1 MVVVRVLCIRQSNR
15 CHLFIKGAY
24 ENEVLGW
31 MHRWYL
37 NFDSVFYDVF
47 NDIFVPE
54 GFTNLMSLP
63 MILTLAM
70 VLTLFSVATYFDH
83 KLFHTDDHNKIDFHW
98 LTYYMLGIFGYLD
111 LEGNRLTFKSQVW
124 FNPCAC
130 CKCPRQLKLCDDRT
144 QNMNTWWSFLS
155 IFILSLGVSLLFG
168 SGVNHPQVC
177 LFNALAETE
186 QLRQL
191 NDIDFLNLLFNQ
203 TNDFVTTS
211 DAGDTFPTLKFDGPS
226 FASEILILLFS
237 KSQDLLLYNLA
248 RAGYMTQRSAL
259 FMTFVIAAC
268 FSGGAAWY
276 TWEDFHTDTLLVDW
290 CTGFMTAIVLVPIF
304 CAIFYGLAAVMVK
317 CACLHIPP
325 ANVEYEQG
333 NVMRTFPIAPP
344 SHPATPQATAAEEV
358 VLQPT
363 LVCTY

>member
-98 LTYYMLGIFGYLD
+98 LAYCMLGIFGYLD
-111 LEGNRLTFKSQVW
+111 LEGGRLTFKRQVY

-130 CKCPRQLKLCDDRT
+130 SKCPRQLKLCDDCT
-144 QNMNTWWSFLS
+144 QNMNSGWSFLS

-168 SGVNHPQVC
+168 SGANHPQVC
-177 LFNALAETE
+177 LFNALAKTE
-186 QLRQL
+186 ELRQL
-191 NDIDFLNLLFNQ
+191 NEIDFLNLLFNQ

-276 TWEDFHTDTLLVDW
+276 T
-290 CTGFMTAIVLVPIF
+290 
-304 CAIFYGLAAVMVK
+304 
-317 CACLHIPP
+317 
-325 ANVEYEQG
+325 
-333 NVMRTFPIAPP
+333 
-344 SHPATPQATAAEEV
+344 
-358 VLQPT
+358 
-363 LVCTY
+363 